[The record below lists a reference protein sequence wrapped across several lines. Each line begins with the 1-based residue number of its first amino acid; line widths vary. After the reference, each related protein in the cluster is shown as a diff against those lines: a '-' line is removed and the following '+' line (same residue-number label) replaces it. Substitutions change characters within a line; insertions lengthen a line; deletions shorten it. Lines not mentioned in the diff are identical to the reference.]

1 MPYQKNFASLFIPLI
16 VGVFALVFLGTIA
29 FRAGFLGDD
38 LRYLYEVET
47 HPSPN
52 ERIEYIV
59 KPLGTAFVWR
69 PLANASWMG
78 EYALFGRSPYGY
90 HISNLLVVALTAL
103 LLFFIFSRLATPIIA
118 AWAAALFLLFPNHY
132 EVAVWLSGRT
142 DGLAFFFS
150 LAALALFILYRE
162 KRKGIFFALSLVF
175 YFFALLTKESAA
187 FAPLLMLF
195 FDLAVTGA
203 GVLSVVK
210 VMGLYM
216 GTAFVYLAIRF
227 SVLGSLI
234 STDPSLSANLL
245 RVPSIGQFQ
254 TFLSRS
260 LTFMNESVLKEF
272 VPAIAR
278 LWSEWHVF
286 VFILGGALLLLMN
299 IKHIAKQSFF
309 LPVAFGTLVFILFSL
324 PVLSLA
330 GDITPEL
337 KHSRFVYAS
346 SAGLVLLLALVLWT
360 NTKGRLARSVQI
372 AARVCVMALL
382 CIGLVVNAVP
392 WVRTGEVV
400 ARVTKELTPFQER
413 LTSQSSSLILVHRIP
428 GEVSGAYAFHDP
440 LSFFQSAR
448 MRFPAMTSDIGSV
461 GSARLSRSPFCE
473 EERNTP
479 AAILEWRRDHFVV
492 REDDIKRWRGP
503 IEQKAHRRF
512 TTYQEF
518 SESGWS
524 LHDLKVENKNG
535 KPFFIRTG
543 KEPRLE
549 LAFPQSISSESLRNL
564 RVVFSEEDA
573 PQSIVFAWSISGA
586 NTTHP
591 LNHIRS
597 KQNTRHAI
605 ELCRYPNW
613 AISDSVTRIQLRLP
627 TSFQQG
633 IISELSLES

>member
-1 MPYQKNFASLFIPLI
+1 MSYRRISASLFVPLI
-16 VGVFALVFLGTIA
+16 VGIFALVFLGTAA

-38 LRYLYEVET
+38 LRYLYEIEAHQSLIARV
-47 HPSPN
+47 
-52 ERIEYIV
+52 EYIV

-103 LLFFIFSRLATPIIA
+103 LLFFIFSRLTTPIIA

-150 LAALALFILYRE
+150 LAALSFFILYRE
-162 KRKGIFFALSLVF
+162 KRRSIFFALSLVF

-195 FDLAVTGA
+195 FDLAVTRA
-203 GVLSVVK
+203 RVFKMVK
-210 VMGLYM
+210 VMGAYM
-216 GTAFVYLAIRF
+216 GAALVYLALRF

-234 STDPSLSANLL
+234 STDPSLSAHVASL
-245 RVPSIGQFQ
+245 PTIGQLQ
-254 TFLSRS
+254 TFLTRS
-260 LTFMNESVLKEF
+260 LTLINESVLKEF

-278 LWSEWHVF
+278 PWSEWHVF
-286 VFILGGALLLLMN
+286 VFIFGGALLLLVN

-309 LPVAFGTLVFILFSL
+309 LPAVFGMLIFILFSL

-346 SAGLVLLLALVLWT
+346 SAGLVLLFALVLWT
-360 NTKGRLARSVQI
+360 NAKSRAIHSIQI
-372 AARVCVMALL
+372 AARVCVIVL
-382 CIGLVVNAVP
+382 CSVGLVVNAIP
-392 WVRTGEVV
+392 WVRAGEVV
-400 ARVTKELTPFQER
+400 ARATKGLTPFQER
-413 LTSQSSSLILVHRIP
+413 LTAQPPLHLLVHRVP

-448 MRFPAMTSDIGSV
+448 MRFPTMTSTIGSV

-479 AAILEWRRDHFVV
+479 AAILEWRRDHFVL
-492 REDDIKRWRGP
+492 REDDVKRWRGP
-503 IEQKAHRRF
+503 FEQKAHRRF
-512 TTYQEF
+512 TTHQEF

-535 KPFFIRTG
+535 KPFFIRVG

-549 LAFPQSISSESLRNL
+549 LVLRQSISSESLRSL

-573 PQSIVFAWSISGA
+573 PQSIVFAWSISGV
-586 NTTHP
+586 NIIHP

-613 AISDSVTRIQLRLP
+613 AISDSVNGIQLRLGAA
-627 TSFQQG
+627 FQEG
-633 IISELSLES
+633 IISEVSLGS

>member
-1 MPYQKNFASLFIPLI
+1 MQYRRISASLFFPLI
-16 VGVFALVFLGTIA
+16 VGVFALVFLGTVA

-47 HPSPN
+47 HQAPN

-90 HISNLLVVALTAL
+90 HISNLLAVALTAL
-103 LLFFIFSRLATPIIA
+103 LLFFIFARLTTPIIA
-118 AWAAALFLLFPNHY
+118 AWAAALFLLLPNHY

-150 LAALALFILYRE
+150 LAALSLFIVYRE
-162 KRKGIFFALSLVF
+162 KRKSIFFALSLIF
-175 YFFALLTKESAA
+175 TFFALLTKESAA

-195 FDLAVTGA
+195 FDLAVYRPRVTRIMKAMGGYVGA
-203 GVLSVVK
+203 
-210 VMGLYM
+210 
-216 GTAFVYLAIRF
+216 AFVYVAIRF

-245 RVPSIGQFQ
+245 RVPSIGQLQ

-260 LTFMNESVLKEF
+260 LTLVNESVLREF
-272 VPAIAR
+272 VPAVAR
-278 LWSEWHVF
+278 TWSEWHAPI
-286 VFILGGALLLLMN
+286 FIFGGVLLVLVN
-299 IKHIAKQSFF
+299 IKHLTKRSFL
-309 LPVAFGTLVFILFSL
+309 LPAAFGMLVFILFSL

-330 GDITPEL
+330 GDITREL

-346 SAGLVLLLALVLWT
+346 SAGLVLLLAVVLWT
-360 NTKGRLARSVQI
+360 NTKSRVTRSIQI
-372 AARVCVMALL
+372 AARVCVIA
-382 CIGLVVNAVP
+382 IFSVGLVVNAVP
-392 WVRTGEVV
+392 WVRAGEVV
-400 ARVTKELTPFQER
+400 ARVTEGLTPFQER
-413 LTSQSSSLILVHRIP
+413 LTVQPPSLLLVHRVP
-428 GEVSGAYAFHDP
+428 GEVTGAYAFHDP

-448 MRFPAMTSDIGSV
+448 MRFPAMTGTIGSV

-479 AAILEWRRDHFVV
+479 AAILEWQRDRFVV
-492 REDDIKRWRGP
+492 RENDIKRWRGP
-503 IEQKAHRRF
+503 LEQKAHRRF

-518 SESGWS
+518 VESDWV

-573 PQSIVFAWSISGA
+573 PQSIVFAWSISDA
-586 NTTHP
+586 NTYHP

-613 AISDSVTRIQLRLP
+613 AISDSVTRIQLRLG
-627 TSFQQG
+627 TAFQQG
-633 IISELSLES
+633 IISEAPLGS